1 MKRILFVA
9 VATSP
14 LAARW
19 INQLADSDWDVH
31 VFATY
36 AYLMKLEIHPLMCAP
51 NVTIHTVRN
60 MAHADGCRVIR
71 HRDLWPFKCGWLKR
85 NAPSVAAIVLKDH
98 LLDLI
103 DSLSPNIVHSLKMQ
117 NETYMVNDA
126 FKKMPHSKRP
136 KWIYSMWGSDIYNYI
151 SVDVHR
157 QKICDALSNIDYVL
171 ADNPRDINLATAN
184 GFKGQVL
191 GVYPTG
197 GGYPIGKMRQMI
209 SARTSERKVIALKGY
224 QAANAGQALTAL
236 DAIKQCG
243 KKLQGYKLV
252 IHSAIG
258 TYASRHYKQVKQSAE
273 EASHTCGLDVEFL
286 PYSPTEVIW
295 SLFGQSRI
303 ALAISKSDGTPNA
316 MLEAMCMGAFPIQ
329 SNTGGLDYWIQSGK
343 NGLLVPHDD
352 VEQIAH
358 AIALAVDDDSLVD
371 HAAELNFQITQERL
385 EESKI
390 RSEVLA
396 MYDRIL
402 QDKSV

>member
-126 FKKMPHSKRP
+126 FKKMPTL
-136 KWIYSMWGSDIYNYI
+136 
-151 SVDVHR
+151 
-157 QKICDALSNIDYVL
+157 Q
-171 ADNPRDINLATAN
+171 TA
-184 GFKGQVL
+184 
-191 GVYPTG
+191 
-197 GGYPIGKMRQMI
+197 
-209 SARTSERKVIALKGY
+209 
-224 QAANAGQALTAL
+224 
-236 DAIKQCG
+236 
-243 KKLQGYKLV
+243 
-252 IHSAIG
+252 
-258 TYASRHYKQVKQSAE
+258 
-273 EASHTCGLDVEFL
+273 
-286 PYSPTEVIW
+286 
-295 SLFGQSRI
+295 
-303 ALAISKSDGTPNA
+303 
-316 MLEAMCMGAFPIQ
+316 
-329 SNTGGLDYWIQSGK
+329 
-343 NGLLVPHDD
+343 
-352 VEQIAH
+352 
-358 AIALAVDDDSLVD
+358 
-371 HAAELNFQITQERL
+371 
-385 EESKI
+385 
-390 RSEVLA
+390 
-396 MYDRIL
+396 
-402 QDKSV
+402 